1 MQPRRRDLYKSRV
14 RVHVRMD
21 PESYE
26 QLQEFASSFHMSVS
40 HFMDLLAT
48 IAMDEGGEWLRECLD
63 KRVEEGLVRVRAK
76 YWPES

>member
-1 MQPRRRDLYKSRV
+1 
-14 RVHVRMD
+14 MD

-63 KRVEEGLVRVRAK
+63 K
-76 YWPES
+76 